1 MRCSNFV
8 YRTDY
13 RRSGFDNRLFR
24 EAAFRLSK
32 RKASG
37 VWNPKRR
44 FRMARNAVYDRFDSR
59 TVRTNFARQTNLLPD
74 GTHIWLNAGSV
85 LRDYGDLTGRR
96 RVVELDGAT
105 VSTALR
111 FTSEPASGEF
121 SRWFIDDICV
131 TK

>member
-1 MRCSNFV
+1 V

-44 FRMARNAVYDRFDSR
+44 FRPP
-59 TVRTNFARQTNLLPD
+59 Q
-74 GTHIWLNAGSV
+74 
-85 LRDYGDLTGRR
+85 
-96 RVVELDGAT
+96 
-105 VSTALR
+105 
-111 FTSEPASGEF
+111 
-121 SRWFIDDICV
+121 
-131 TK
+131 K